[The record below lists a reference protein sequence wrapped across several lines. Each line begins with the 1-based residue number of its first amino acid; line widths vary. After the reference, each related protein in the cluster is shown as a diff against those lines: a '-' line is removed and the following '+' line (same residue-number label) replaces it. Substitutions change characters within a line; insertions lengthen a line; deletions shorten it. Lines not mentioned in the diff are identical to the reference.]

1 MKAICMMTGAVI
13 ALSAAVPQAV
23 LPVQAT
29 VREEAKQIQVKTP
42 EEFIKTFLTEQ
53 ITGSDGRKTGRL
65 MEQVSET
72 NYTRVLAGQSFLDSA
87 DPKLK
92 KAIED
97 ALAQKKIDWKAWCDR
112 ARELKQK
119 LEPEGA
125 GKEPAATLPVEK
137 PEQTEGTAAGS
148 QPEAGGQTTD
158 QTPEAGQDDQ
168 EAAGTVQEPEDADTQ
183 EKDPAEEKPAGDSA
197 SGTKPAEDSKP
208 AEDAKPADRTEG
220 SQPEKPQE
228 KEPAAGDDSQKDS
241 QSTSAAENQT
251 EDSRKPAV
259 QQEPRPAQDQSA
271 EDTQDAESSGSRE
284 QTGQE
289 KPAQTEQPAAED
301 TESSQPDP
309 ALPQADPEAGL
320 QAAEAARQTEMA
332 QANAAPAAAPG
343 TGGPIM
349 PAAQNAAQS
358 SSVTKTAPVSD
369 AAQAFISQWLTSS
382 QGNLYGAATSYNQS
396 RILDAMPSWN
406 SLSPQ
411 TRLEINQRL
420 KSVNGKTYQKLVRE
434 AQQLKLGRPLVWNN
448 TRVHTAASEPVG
460 FFTGLITASAAV
472 FVLLGQKLGKSKE

>member
-23 LPVQAT
+23 LPAQAA

-420 KSVNGKTYQKLVRE
+420 KSVTGKTYQKLVRE